1 MIRDLAFKIEENK
14 KVKIGK
20 IVINGNESISDLR
33 LRWEMKETKQQ
44 PWYFFWRSTFDK
56 KKFDE
61 DKNLLTAY
69 YRNKGYRDF
78 NIMSD
83 SIIYS
88 PNGKKMNI
96 ALSVREGPQYKYRN
110 FSWEGM
116 TLFDPVSYTHL
127 TLPTKA

>member
-1 MIRDLAFKIEENK
+1 M
-14 KVKIGK
+14 KIGK
-20 IVINGNESISDLR
+20 IIIDGNESISDFR

-44 PWYFFWRSTFDK
+44 PWYLFWRSTFDN

-61 DKNLLTAY
+61 DKNLLSAY

-78 NIMSD
+78 KIISD
-83 SIIYS
+83 SIEYS

-96 ALSVREGPQYKYRN
+96 ILSVEEGPRYKYRN

-116 TLFDPVSYTHL
+116 TLFDHNQNMLYY
-127 TLPTKA
+127 